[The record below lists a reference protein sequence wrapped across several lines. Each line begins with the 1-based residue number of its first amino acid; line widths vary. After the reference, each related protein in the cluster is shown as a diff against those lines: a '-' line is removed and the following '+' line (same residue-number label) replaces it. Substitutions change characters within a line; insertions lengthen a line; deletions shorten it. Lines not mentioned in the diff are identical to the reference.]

1 MDPGQTYLSLEEPNS
16 ANHLWRYSPWKKV
29 HPTGNTREIPDD
41 FSEPAINLL
50 LLDGSKV
57 PEGITIVKENLETK
71 QNKFTDPVSMNF
83 IDAVSSNHKFT
94 LKIKNS
100 TVLNQPVV
108 LRINSGTSN
117 SAMNLTI
124 KIGRHCEFELVTQI
138 VGSAPWF
145 GLIRNGEIGEGS
157 VINDVL
163 VGQMSFVG
171 PRPLLV
177 KYLDRYND
185 NQLRRLEVKPGLTGW
200 AQINGR
206 NSISWEEKFQYDV
219 WYVDNQ
225 SLKLDLI
232 IIFKTIGQVIRGKGI
247 SQKNHPTMEEFMGTN
262 K

>member
-1 MDPGQTYLSLEEPNS
+1 MKRLIDISISSGLLLIYFP
-16 ANHLWRYSPWKKV
+16 
-29 HPTGNTREIPDD
+29 
-41 FSEPAINLL
+41 LL
-50 LLDGSKV
+50 LLISLANIFFHNGIFFIQDRAGYNGNVFKIIKFKTMNDNADKKGELLPDG
-57 PEGITIVKENLETK
+57 E
-71 QNKFTDPVSMNF
+71 
-83 IDAVSSNHKFT
+83 
-94 LKIKNS
+94 
-100 TVLNQPVV
+100 
-108 LRINSGTSN
+108 R
-117 SAMNLTI
+117 LTI
-124 KIGRHCEFELVTQI
+124 FGRFLRFSSLDELPTL
-138 VGSAPWF
+138 W
-145 GLIRNGEIGEGS
+145 N
-157 VINDVL
+157 VL
-163 VGQMSFVG
+163 MGQMSLVG

-247 SQKNHPTMEEFMGTN
+247 SHKNHPTMEEFMGTN